1 MREGKGLIGKSDQ
14 RGRLEK
20 GREAMQKRMGGRKG
34 RRRKVGGR
42 KGRMRKGGKKTYIK
56 GRKEKGG

>member
-1 MREGKGLIGKSDQ
+1 MLVREGKGLIGKSDQ

-20 GREAMQKRMGGRKG
+20 AMRKRMGGRKG

-56 GRKEKGG
+56 GRKEQGG

>member
-20 GREAMQKRMGGRKG
+20 AMRKRMGGRKG
-34 RRRKVGGR
+34 RRRKGG
-42 KGRMRKGGKKTYIK
+42 GEKGGKKTYIK
-56 GRKEKGG
+56 GRKEQGG

>member
-1 MREGKGLIGKSDQ
+1 MLVREGKGLIGKSDQ

-42 KGRMRKGGKKTYIK
+42 KGRMRKGGKRRI
-56 GRKEKGG
+56 